1 MSRHWANIRDGQE
14 PVEIAPPIIDEA
26 EIDESDLLPINS
38 EGEDDEED
46 EEEEANDEESIAD
59 SEGESKKLD

>member
-1 MSRHWANIRDGQE
+1 MANVRDGQE
-14 PVEIAPPIIDEA
+14 PIEIAPPIIDEA

-38 EGEDDEED
+38 EGEDDEEAD

-59 SEGESKKLD
+59 SEGESKK